1 MNRTKSSGKSFSHPV
16 LSQLSSIIIIIIS
29 HFQFFIDIH
38 LPGLRFLNELWMFSP
53 TLKILQ
59 YLAVLITP
67 CNAENFHFEQSYPER
82 LSSLEKINHRK
93 EFFLTR

>member
-1 MNRTKSSGKSFSHPV
+1 MNRTKSSGKSFSHSV
-16 LSQLSSIIIIIIS
+16 LSQLSIIIIIS
-29 HFQFFIDIH
+29 RFQFFIDVH

-67 CNAENFHFEQSYPER
+67 CNADNFHFEQSYPER
-82 LSSLEKINHRK
+82 LPPLRKINHRK